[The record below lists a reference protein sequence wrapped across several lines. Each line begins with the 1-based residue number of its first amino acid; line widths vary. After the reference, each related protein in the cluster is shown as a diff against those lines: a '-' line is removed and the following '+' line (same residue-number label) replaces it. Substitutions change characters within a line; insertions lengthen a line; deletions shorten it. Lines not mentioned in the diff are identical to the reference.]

1 MATNVRVVFDR
12 RKRVQATGKGN
23 VEIIIQLSRLAVKK
37 IIVDSMT
44 PDEWEIYKD
53 APYLKKEVENYEKI
67 INAMK
72 LLDEAMTV
80 DNFNKHIGVVTM
92 TAEKRKEIKEQ
103 NESPING
110 NFIDYMKHTI
120 EVEKTRDST
129 KRQKQVV
136 VDALVKWGGI
146 VTFADLTV
154 KKLKEFDAWL
164 HEDGTRTDASVY
176 NYHKRLKVCTRLA
189 YEEGI
194 IEKNPYE
201 MVSFSRGTSKERT
214 PLSEHELKLIREAN
228 LPPKEERVRD
238 LFIFAAYTGLAFC
251 DTQKFDFFT
260 MTEQIGDLYYINSS
274 RLKTGTNFFTPI
286 LSPAMEVLKKHDFK
300 LPKISNEKAN
310 DYLHLIESRLNFKKP
325 ITFHVARHSF
335 ATIALSHDIP
345 IDKVA
350 RMLGHKDIK
359 TTQIYAKV
367 LKSTIAN
374 HANNLSK
381 AII

>member
-1 MATNVRVVFDR
+1 MAKQAVKLVFDR
-12 RKRVQATGKGN
+12 RKRVEATGKGN
-23 VEIIIQLSRLAVKK
+23 VEFIIQLSRLAVKK

-44 PDEWEIYKD
+44 PEEWEIYKD

-286 LSPAMEVLKKHDFK
+286 LSPAMEVL
-300 LPKISNEKAN
+300 
-310 DYLHLIESRLNFKKP
+310 
-325 ITFHVARHSF
+325 
-335 ATIALSHDIP
+335 
-345 IDKVA
+345 
-350 RMLGHKDIK
+350 
-359 TTQIYAKV
+359 
-367 LKSTIAN
+367 
-374 HANNLSK
+374 
-381 AII
+381 